1 MTSNTKSPGS
11 LIDAVRS
18 QNSEPR
24 KGKSEQLEP
33 YLAELGELVSE
44 GIPLANIM
52 KGLSELGVEVS
63 KSYLGTYLKQN
74 FPKDYQSNYTDRL
87 VGGRTK
93 GNPVKKIQSDST
105 PKLIPS
111 ESEKKEVNTTK
122 SAASSKDT
130 AQHSSGKQSESTDMI
145 SSFVEENR
153 KNKD

>member
-1 MTSNTKSPGS
+1 MTNNTKSQGS

-18 QNSEPR
+18 QNRDPKR
-24 KGKSEQLEP
+24 GKSEQLEP
-33 YLAELGELVSE
+33 HLAELGELVSE
-44 GIPLANIM
+44 GVPLANIL
-52 KGLSELGVEVS
+52 KGLSEFGVEVS

-74 FPKDYQSNYTDRL
+74 FPKDYQSNYTERL

-93 GNPVKKIQSDST
+93 GKPEKKKKSVST
-105 PKLIPS
+105 SKSISGTS
-111 ESEKKEVNTTK
+111 ENKEVNTTK
-122 SAASSKDT
+122 SAESSKDT